1 LTQIR
6 IELKLD
12 LTQLS
17 QIRLKLVDLLYN
29 SPAWLKTHSDGA
41 DVTAMTR
48 SLSKQQPLDK
58 GNDVRFTNT
67 LNKVCNPRAKSSLG
81 AEILWPVER
90 SRIQFLK

>member
-48 SLSKQQPLDK
+48 SSQS
-58 GNDVRFTNT
+58 
-67 LNKVCNPRAKSSLG
+67 SSLWTRETMF
-81 AEILWPVER
+81 ALPIP
-90 SRIQFLK
+90 